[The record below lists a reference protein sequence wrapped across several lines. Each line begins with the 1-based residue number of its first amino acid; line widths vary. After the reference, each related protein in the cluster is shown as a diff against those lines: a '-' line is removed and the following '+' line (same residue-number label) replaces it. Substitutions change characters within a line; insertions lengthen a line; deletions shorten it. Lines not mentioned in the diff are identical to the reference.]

1 MMVGTVGPISC
12 WWQRYD
18 TWTEHMFQ
26 LTADVEKLV
35 NYKELPG
42 QAVNIIRLLQ

>member
-1 MMVGTVGPISC
+1 MMAGTVGPISC

-26 LTADVEKLV
+26 LGADVEKV
-35 NYKELPG
+35 F
-42 QAVNIIRLLQ
+42 LLGKGGRTPKMK